1 MLAAEVFSEFE
12 KTKLGKA
19 VGSVLG
25 FVLMSRKDS
34 EHEVPI
40 NATNPR
46 IIYFL
51 NFILDP
57 I

>member
-25 FVLMSRKDS
+25 FVLMSKKDS

>member
-34 EHEVPI
+34 EH
-40 NATNPR
+40 
-46 IIYFL
+46 
-51 NFILDP
+51 
-57 I
+57 